1 MNLVV
6 QLVFKTSS
14 GRIIPPVAG
23 SIPALSEFNYYGKF
37 KIFKEHPQC
46 G

>member
-23 SIPALSEFNYYGKF
+23 SIPALSGLNYYEKF
-37 KIFKEHPQC
+37 KIFKEYPQR